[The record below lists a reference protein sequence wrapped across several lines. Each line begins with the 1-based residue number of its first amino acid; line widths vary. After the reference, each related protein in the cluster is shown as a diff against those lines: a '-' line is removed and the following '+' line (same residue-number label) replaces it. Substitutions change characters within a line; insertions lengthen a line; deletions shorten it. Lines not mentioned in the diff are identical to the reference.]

1 MKRFFALMAFG
12 LAAWVLL
19 APVAALAA
27 FGIDPGKVFVD
38 NLFPGAEADYKITVY
53 NQNDYETTF
62 ALKVREPDYTET
74 DYEPLPYPDW
84 VTVTPDLVTIGAMEQ
99 SEVLV
104 VVRMPED
111 AVYSG
116 KKAETW
122 ISFMEQETEGMVKI
136 DIASR
141 LLISTRVEVPE
152 ETPAENPE
160 EAPVEVPEEAPDENP
175 EEAPA
180 EVPEEAPSVQGNG
193 AVGITA
199 EPGGAETV
207 SPEVE
212 PGFPWAILGSVLGVV
227 LVGGAVFFLVRR
239 KRQQA

>member
-1 MKRFFALMAFG
+1 MVCG
-12 LAAWVLL
+12 IAAGVLL

-38 NLFPGAEADYKITVY
+38 NLFPGAEADYKITIY

-62 ALKVREPDYTET
+62 AVKVREPDYTET
-74 DYEPLPYPDW
+74 DYEPLPYLDW
-84 VTVTPDLVTIGAMEQ
+84 VTITPDRVTIGARKQ
-99 SEVLV
+99 SEALV
-104 VVRMPED
+104 VVSMPED

-116 KKAETW
+116 KKGEVW
-122 ISFMEQETEGMVKI
+122 ISFMEQETPGMVKI
-136 DIASR
+136 EIASR
-141 LLISTRVEVPE
+141 LLISTRVEE
-152 ETPAENPE
+152 ETEPAKPEAVTAQPAEETEPTKPSE
-160 EAPVEVPEEAPDENP
+160 GAVQPAVE
-175 EEAPA
+175 
-180 EVPEEAPSVQGNG
+180 GGG

-199 EPGGAETV
+199 EPGGAEAV

-239 KRQQA
+239 KRQHA

>member
-1 MKRFFALMAFG
+1 MKRFLALMVFG
-12 LAAWVLL
+12 LAAGVLL
-19 APVAALAA
+19 APVAALAD

-38 NLFPGAEADYKITVY
+38 NLFPGAEADYKITIH

-62 ALKVREPDYTET
+62 AVKVREPDYTET
-74 DYEPLPYPDW
+74 DYEPLPYLDW
-84 VTVTPDLVTIGAMEQ
+84 VTVTPDRVTIGAMKQ

-104 VVRMPED
+104 VVSMPED

-122 ISFMEQETEGMVKI
+122 ISFKEQETEGMIKI
-136 DIASR
+136 EIASR

-152 ETPAENPE
+152 E
-160 EAPVEVPEEAPDENP
+160 
-175 EEAPA
+175 APA
-180 EVPEEAPSVQGNG
+180 EVPEEAPVDTPEEAPVETPAVQGNG

-212 PGFPWAILGSVLGVV
+212 PGFPWPILGSVLGVV

-239 KRQQA
+239 KRQHA

>member
-1 MKRFFALMAFG
+1 MKRFFALMVFG
-12 LAAWVLL
+12 LAAGVLL
-19 APVAALAA
+19 APVAVLAA

-62 ALKVREPDYTET
+62 VLKVREPDYTET
-74 DYEPLPYPDW
+74 DYEPLPYLDW
-84 VTVTPDLVTIGAMEQ
+84 VTVTPDRVTIGAMQQ

-104 VVRMPED
+104 VVSMPED

-122 ISFMEQETEGMVKI
+122 ISFREQETEGMVKI
-136 DIASR
+136 EIASR

-152 ETPAENPE
+152 E
-160 EAPVEVPEEAPDENP
+160 APVENP

-180 EVPEEAPSVQGNG
+180 ETPEEAPAVQGNG

-199 EPGGAETV
+199 EPEGAETV
-207 SPEVE
+207 SPPEVE

-227 LVGGAVFFLVRR
+227 IVGGAVFFLVRR
-239 KRQQA
+239 NRQHA

>member
-1 MKRFFALMAFG
+1 MKRFLALMAFG
-12 LAAWVLL
+12 LAAVVLL
-19 APVAALAA
+19 APVAVLAD

-62 ALKVREPDYTET
+62 ALKVRGPDYTET
-74 DYEPLPYPDW
+74 DYEPLPYLDW
-84 VTVTPDLVTIGAMEQ
+84 VTVTPDRVTIGAMKQ

-104 VVRMPED
+104 VVSMPED

-122 ISFMEQETEGMVKI
+122 ISFREQETEGMVKI
-136 DIASR
+136 EIASR

-152 ETPAENPE
+152 GAPAEIPE
-160 EAPVEVPEEAPDENP
+160 EAPVETPEEAT
-175 EEAPA
+175 
-180 EVPEEAPSVQGNG
+180 VVQGNG

-239 KRQQA
+239 KRQHA

>member
-1 MKRFFALMAFG
+1 MVFG
-12 LAAWVLL
+12 LAAGVLL
-19 APVAALAA
+19 APVAVLAD

-38 NLFPGAEADYKITVY
+38 NLFPGAEADYKITIY

-62 ALKVREPDYTET
+62 VVKVREPDYTET
-74 DYEPLPYPDW
+74 DYEPLPYLDW
-84 VTVTPDLVTIGAMEQ
+84 VTVTPDRVTIGAMKQ

-104 VVRMPED
+104 VVSMPED

-122 ISFMEQETEGMVKI
+122 ISFKEQETEGMIKI
-136 DIASR
+136 EIASR

-152 ETPAENPE
+152 E
-160 EAPVEVPEEAPDENP
+160 
-175 EEAPA
+175 APA
-180 EVPEEAPSVQGNG
+180 VQGNG

-239 KRQQA
+239 KRQHA

>member
-1 MKRFFALMAFG
+1 MTSAEIESL
-12 LAAWVLL
+12 
-19 APVAALAA
+19 
-27 FGIDPGKVFVD
+27 I
-38 NLFPGAEADYKITVY
+38 AEAID
-53 NQNDYETTF
+53 N
-62 ALKVREPDYTET
+62 RPR
-74 DYEPLPYPDW
+74 
-84 VTVTPDLVTIGAMEQ
+84 VTNAAMNLYIHNGRLICGARI
-99 SEVLV
+99 V
-104 VVRMPED
+104 MPED

-122 ISFMEQETEGMVKI
+122 ISFREQETEGMIKI
-136 DIASR
+136 EIASR

-152 ETPAENPE
+152 EAPAEVPA
-160 EAPVEVPEEAPDENP
+160 EAPVENP

-180 EVPEEAPSVQGNG
+180 EVPAEAPAENPEEAPAETPEEAPAVQGNG

-207 SPEVE
+207 SPVE

-239 KRQQA
+239 KTQHA

>member
-1 MKRFFALMAFG
+1 MKRFFALMVFG
-12 LAAWVLL
+12 LAAGVLL
-19 APVAALAA
+19 APVTVLAA

-74 DYEPLPYPDW
+74 DYEPLPYLDW
-84 VTVTPDLVTIGAMEQ
+84 VTITPDRVTIGAMKQ

-104 VVRMPED
+104 VVSMPED

-122 ISFMEQETEGMVKI
+122 ISFMEQETEGMIKI

-152 ETPAENPE
+152 EAPAENPE
-160 EAPVEVPEEAPDENP
+160 EAPAENP

-180 EVPEEAPSVQGNG
+180 VQGNG

-199 EPGGAETV
+199 EPEGAETV
-207 SPEVE
+207 SPVE

-239 KRQQA
+239 KRQHA

>member
-1 MKRFFALMAFG
+1 MKRFLALMVFG
-12 LAAWVLL
+12 LAAGVLL
-19 APVAALAA
+19 APVAVLAA

-62 ALKVREPDYTET
+62 AVKVREPDYTET
-74 DYEPLPYPDW
+74 DYEPLPYLDW
-84 VTVTPDLVTIGAMEQ
+84 VTVTPDLVTIGAMKQ

-104 VVRMPED
+104 VVSMPED

-122 ISFMEQETEGMVKI
+122 ISFREQETEGMVKI
-136 DIASR
+136 EIASR
-141 LLISTRVEVPE
+141 LMISTRVEVPE
-152 ETPAENPE
+152 EAPAEVPAEAPVEVPAETPE
-160 EAPVEVPEEAPDENP
+160 EAPVEVPA
-175 EEAPA
+175 
-180 EVPEEAPSVQGNG
+180 VQGNG

-199 EPGGAETV
+199 EPEGAETV
-207 SPEVE
+207 SPVE

-239 KRQQA
+239 KRQHA